1 METANPIQNEQV
13 VKANKRKEAIEN
25 IIKEYNSL
33 ESDIDKQSYLN
44 AITEWYMR
52 EKTLLLNN
60 KTSDIGAN
68 RYSNNTPY
76 SRQ

>member
-13 VKANKRKEAIEN
+13 VKANKRKQAIEN

-76 SRQ
+76 ARQ